1 MFQVLQK
8 KIFPLIVPK
17 ASLIDLGI
25 SISINDL
32 TFYAFGIF
40 VLFLT
45 PGPVWIAII
54 SRSISRGFYGAIPL
68 AAGVALGDL
77 IWPSLAIAGST
88 ALVASYTNLLMY
100 LKYLA
105 VIIFLVMG
113 INLIK
118 NQNLQFQTQ
127 ELKLTKSSDWSGFSA
142 GFLVILAN
150 PKAALFYLG
159 ILPGFFN
166 LVTLTLIDCIAIAL
180 ISAVIPFLGNVALS
194 VMIEKSQKILSS
206 SAAIRKLNILSGCLL
221 IFVSLLIFIEA
232 FKYNL

>member
-1 MFQVLQK
+1 M
-8 KIFPLIVPK
+8 
-17 ASLIDLGI
+17 DLGI

-77 IWPSLAIAGST
+77 IWPSIAIAGST

-166 LVTLTLIDCIAIAL
+166 LVTLTLIDCIAIA
-180 ISAVIPFLGNVALS
+180 
-194 VMIEKSQKILSS
+194 
-206 SAAIRKLNILSGCLL
+206 
-221 IFVSLLIFIEA
+221 
-232 FKYNL
+232 

>member
-17 ASLIDLGI
+17 ASLIDLGV
-25 SISINDL
+25 SISINEL

-105 VIIFLVMG
+105 VI
-113 INLIK
+113 
-118 NQNLQFQTQ
+118 
-127 ELKLTKSSDWSGFSA
+127 SSTSR
-142 GFLVILAN
+142 
-150 PKAALFYLG
+150 
-159 ILPGFFN
+159 
-166 LVTLTLIDCIAIAL
+166 
-180 ISAVIPFLGNVALS
+180 ISATKIKDSRNQYIPRGRRILCVS
-194 VMIEKSQKILSS
+194 IMI
-206 SAAIRKLNILSGCLL
+206 N
-221 IFVSLLIFIEA
+221 
-232 FKYNL
+232 

>member
-1 MFQVLQK
+1 M
-8 KIFPLIVPK
+8 
-17 ASLIDLGI
+17 
-25 SISINDL
+25 
-32 TFYAFGIF
+32 
-40 VLFLT
+40 
-45 PGPVWIAII
+45 
-54 SRSISRGFYGAIPL
+54 PL

-77 IWPSLAIAGST
+77 IWPSIAIAGST
-88 ALVASYTNLLMY
+88 ALLSSYTNLLMY

-118 NQNLQFQTQ
+118 NQNLQFHTQ

-142 GFLVILAN
+142 GFLVILGD

-159 ILPGFFN
+159 ILPGFSN

-180 ISAVIPFLGNVALS
+180 ISALIPFLGNVALS
-194 VMIEKSQKILSS
+194 VMIEKSRKILSS
-206 SAAIRKLNILSGCLL
+206 STAMRKLNILSGYLL